1 MRTSVRIIDQRSRV
15 SLQSLSP
22 GQGGIRVHNARVSP
36 PPRHVPPDLSGR
48 VRKGALRC
56 EPAALYRPGNCPKR
70 ARRRERAEFFLE
82 YFAEHP
88 CTDCGETDPVVL
100 EFDHV
105 GEKNFDIGKGF
116 ESFGWQ
122 RILDEIEACEVVCVH
137 CHRRRTCRRAGNWR
151 AVLTGLMDADEGA
164 GGGSRTR
171 AESLEGS
178 SAAVTPHPPGD
189 ASVEPDGPRTDKGPG
204 EPGPPPCL

>member
-1 MRTSVRIIDQRSRV
+1 MRGSAGRPDTYCRPCRAEYGREHYVANRQRYIN
-15 SLQSLSP
+15 QA
-22 GQGGIRVHNARVSP
+22 IAR
-36 PPRHVPPDLSGR
+36 
-48 VRKGALRC
+48 
-56 EPAALYRPGNCPKR
+56 KR

-105 GEKNFDIGKGF
+105 GAKNFDIGHGF
-116 ESFGWQ
+116 ERFGWQ
-122 RILDEIEACEVVCVH
+122 RILDEIETCEVVCAN

-164 GGGSRTR
+164 GGGSRTH

-178 SAAVTPHPPGD
+178 SAAVTPHPPGH
-189 ASVEPDGPRTDKGPG
+189 ASVEPKGPRTDKGPG